1 MGATEAFID
10 ADTWSALAMRD
21 PILPTISGYV
31 EALLVNRARGARE
44 HFNVP
49 VAPDPEIIRT
59 DAALGQN
66 GGRLR
71 ENKSGPADRATAE
84 MNQVPIVRVAVLTGI
99 LTHR

>member
-1 MGATEAFID
+1 MGQLH
-10 ADTWSALAMRD
+10 SCQCV
-21 PILPTISGYV
+21 LPFDEMKYP
-31 EALLVNRARGARE
+31 RE

-49 VAPDPEIIRT
+49 IAPDPEIIRT

-84 MNQVPIVRVAVLTGI
+84 MNQVPIVRVAVLAGI
-99 LTHR
+99 LTPWRDHDSISEAQLAQLQR